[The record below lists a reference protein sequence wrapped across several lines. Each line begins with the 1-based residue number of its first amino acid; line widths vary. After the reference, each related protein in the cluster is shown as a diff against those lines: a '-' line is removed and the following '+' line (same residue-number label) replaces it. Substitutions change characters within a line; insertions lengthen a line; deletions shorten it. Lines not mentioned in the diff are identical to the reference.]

1 LVVSERARARALAI
15 GACAATLVTFAC
27 LFRPYFPNAAGEVGG
42 EYAYYLPHIYD
53 GALWLHVNG
62 PFSVPWFTPSFCGG
76 IPAYPNPQNDYYSVP
91 QVLDFVVGPTAAIEL
106 TALVFAGLGFV
117 GFHLLVRD
125 VFRAGT
131 AAGVFAG
138 SLFALNGFHLWRLV
152 AGRLQFHPFMLL
164 PLVAWATLIPTPKT
178 NRGTLLA
185 RDTCVAGAS
194 IGYAVEAGALQHVP
208 LIVLGVLAIGLAH
221 ATVAGARVREV
232 GDFLARLTTAVALGL
247 VIAAGK
253 LAAILSFFAHTP
265 REVYSIPGVRTAGD
279 LVDLVF
285 IPLWSRPRMDHLN
298 GAIVN
303 TPWTWNASEF
313 ELGVG
318 PVPLLMIALGA
329 VVGLIVLALRIA
341 RGRLAGE
348 GARIVRT
355 VAWGA
360 LLATLLAVPLYLNV
374 YDPAFS
380 ALVKDVP
387 LLRGMHAFF
396 RYDALFIP
404 VVVLASA
411 LVVDRLIDRRAQW
424 LAAIAAVALLAVTDQ
439 KTDKDY
445 GGGYSPEPIVL
456 AHENLA
462 RRSSVAIVPP
472 IEEIAP
478 VELNADRALPLGQIA
493 AGVSTFPCYEP
504 MFGYLLETF
513 PKTDLHRGPVTDR
526 TGHAYNLLDPS
537 CFVFPS
543 ENRCAPGDRIDLE
556 EKERFER
563 FRAHEAVPFARPW
576 WQRLADAT
584 SVATLLIVL
593 AVLLAWAFAA

>member
-1 LVVSERARARALAI
+1 M
-15 GACAATLVTFAC
+15 F
-27 LFRPYFPNAAGEVGG
+27 
-42 EYAYYLPHIYD
+42 
-53 GALWLHVNG
+53 
-62 PFSVPWFTPSFCGG
+62 
-76 IPAYPNPQNDYYSVP
+76 
-91 QVLDFVVGPTAAIEL
+91 
-106 TALVFAGLGFV
+106 
-117 GFHLLVRD
+117 
-125 VFRAGT
+125 
-131 AAGVFAG
+131 
-138 SLFALNGFHLWRLV
+138 
-152 AGRLQFHPFMLL
+152 
-164 PLVAWATLIPTPKT
+164 
-178 NRGTLLA
+178 
-185 RDTCVAGAS
+185 
-194 IGYAVEAGALQHVP
+194 
-208 LIVLGVLAIGLAH
+208 
-221 ATVAGARVREV
+221 
-232 GDFLARLTTAVALGL
+232 
-247 VIAAGK
+247 
-253 LAAILSFFAHTP
+253 SFFAHTS

-279 LVDLVF
+279 LVELVL
-285 IPLWSRPRMDHLN
+285 IPLWSRPRMEHLS

-341 RGRLAGE
+341 RGHVVGE
-348 GARIVRT
+348 GARIVRA

-374 YDPAFS
+374 YDPTFS
-380 ALVKDVP
+380 ALVKGVP

-411 LVVDRLIDRRAQW
+411 IVVDRLIDRRAQW
-424 LAAIAAVALLAVTDQ
+424 LIAIAAVALLAITDQ
-439 KTDKDY
+439 KKDKDY

-462 RRSSVAIVPP
+462 KRSFAAIVPP
-472 IEEIAP
+472 IREIAP
-478 VELNADRALPLGQIA
+478 VELNTDRALPLGQVA
-493 AGVSTFPCYEP
+493 AGVSAFPCYEP

-513 PKTDLHRGPVTDR
+513 PKTDLHRGPVTDE

-537 CFVFPS
+537 CFVFPD

-584 SVATLLIVL
+584 GVATLLIVVL
-593 AVLLAWAFAA
+593 VLLAWAFAA